1 MRHVYPMSRER
12 ACPVRH
18 ANSLRKEHNIS
29 LYGDAVGV
37 AADVLAVLID
47 AYNFA
52 IDVLENA
59 KGDTAA

>member
-1 MRHVYPMSRER
+1 MRHVSSISREHV
-12 ACPVRH
+12 CPVRH

-37 AADVLAVLID
+37 AADVLALLID
-47 AYNFA
+47 AYDFVMS
-52 IDVLENA
+52 VLETA